1 MRIIISETQLNLISE
16 QLDTSQFK
24 QAVELTASQW
34 YWDHVRK
41 EESLDMFPGA
51 HFQLIVETW
60 RDTNVEFEIRIRVL
74 SLRGAGTNIH
84 LQSAS
89 LLILQLLNK
98 LPQIKSCKLQ

>member
-1 MRIIISETQLNLISE
+1 MMKHSSSVNVKSILFLRACFA
-16 QLDTSQFK
+16 TSQISCFVVIVM
-24 QAVELTASQW
+24 ARSR
-34 YWDHVRK
+34 RK